1 MSLKS
6 FHIFFISVSTM
17 FAFGFGVWLLMEQP
31 ILLESLNVFAALF
44 SFTVGGALVLYAVRF
59 LRKFKHLR
67 YM

>member
-1 MSLKS
+1 
-6 FHIFFISVSTM
+6 M